1 MFTSI
6 FQKTMVEDS
15 WKKYENAE
23 IKNIPILFPLG
34 VIEEH
39 GPHLPLG
46 ADIYWSYAMCRL
58 VKEKLNHMKKESV
71 IAPPYYWGINH
82 CTGSFPGTFSLK
94 PQTMRQVLFELFEN
108 MSNFSF
114 KQIYCFNY
122 HGDIAHIEAIA
133 DVIKKVNSQLDIS
146 CKLVLNAM
154 DLELYGWKGNEN
166 FLLVVNPQYPME
178 WFTKEESSELG
189 LLDIH
194 AGAFETAVMKYFC
207 PNLVDLEIAKKLKS
221 TSLDEESLQ
230 KWLLGGEVNKNS
242 IPLGYAGNPAG
253 FKAVSNH
260 IEEMI
265 DLQVEDIVKQM
276 LEL

>member
-6 FQKTMVEDS
+6 FQKTMVEDN
-15 WKKYENAE
+15 WKKYEHAD

-58 VKEKLNHMKKESV
+58 VKEKLNRMKKESV

-114 KQIYCFNY
+114 KEIYCFNY
-122 HGDIAHIEAIA
+122 HGDIAHIEAIV
-133 DVIKKVNSQLDIS
+133 DVIKKVNSQLGIS

-154 DLELYGWKGNEN
+154 DLELYGWQGNEN

-178 WFTKEESSELG
+178 WFTEEESSELG

-221 TSLDEESLQ
+221 TSLDEENLH
-230 KWLLGGEVNKNS
+230 KWLLGGEVTKNS

-260 IEEMI
+260 VEEMI

-276 LEL
+276 LNL

>member
-6 FQKTMVEDS
+6 FQKTMVEDN
-15 WKKYENAE
+15 WKKYENTD

-46 ADIYWSYAMCRL
+46 SDIYWSYAMCRL
-58 VKEKLNHMKKESV
+58 VKEKLNDMKKESV

-122 HGDIAHIEAIA
+122 HGDTAHIEAIV
-133 DVIKKVNSQLDIS
+133 DVIKKVNSQLGIC
-146 CKLVLNAM
+146 CKLVLNSM
-154 DLELYGWKGNEN
+154 DLQLYGWQGNEN

-178 WFTKEESSELG
+178 WFTEEESSELG

-194 AGAFETAVMKYFC
+194 AGAFETAVIKYFC

-221 TSLDEESLQ
+221 TSLDEENLQ
-230 KWLLGGEVNKNS
+230 KWLLGGEVTKNS
-242 IPLGYAGNPAG
+242 IPLGYAGNPSG

-260 IEEMI
+260 VEEMI
-265 DLQVEDIVKQM
+265 NLQVEDIVKQM
-276 LEL
+276 LNL